1 MGARDVEAIGRERDE
16 PTQTS
21 GPAELEPL
29 RTPQLYELIADRL
42 ADEIRHAVLRPAD
55 RLPSER
61 ELARQLEVSRSSVR
75 EAITALQVEGVLETR
90 AGAGSFVA
98 TNALER
104 LTRLA
109 ERDGDRPRLPRPAD
123 ASPSALLEMRVAYE
137 PQVARLAATHAR
149 PDAYAVE
156 LLELMERQPDPES
169 REARANWNDADRLF
183 HRQIGVMTG
192 NPVIVAICE
201 WIAEIMDQPLWQRL
215 RDQSVAVP
223 GRMRIHM
230 AEHRLIYE
238 SVAGGDI
245 EAAEIHAR
253 KHIERVRGYMNLD

>member
-1 MGARDVEAIGRERDE
+1 VEAIGRARDD
-16 PTQTS
+16 PSQTS
-21 GPAELEPL
+21 GAVELDSL
-29 RTPQLYELIADRL
+29 RTPQLYELIAERL
-42 ADEIRHAVLRPAD
+42 AHEVRHAALRPGD

-61 ELARQLEVSRSSVR
+61 ELARKLEVSRSSVR

-98 TNALER
+98 ADALER
-104 LTRLA
+104 VRRLA
-109 ERDGDRPRLPRPAD
+109 ERDGDRPRAPRPVD

-137 PQVARLAATHAR
+137 PQVARLAAAR
-149 PDAYAVE
+149 ARHDAYAVE
-156 LLELMERQPDPES
+156 LLELMEREPDPES
-169 REARANWNDADRLF
+169 PEARANWNDADRLF
-183 HRQIGVMTG
+183 HRQIGVMTD

-201 WIAEIMDQPLWQRL
+201 WIADVMNQPLWQRL

-238 SVAGGDI
+238 SVAGGDV
-245 EAAEIHAR
+245 EAAEIYAR
-253 KHIERVRGYMNLD
+253 KHIERVRGYMNLN

>member
-1 MGARDVEAIGRERDE
+1 MSAKGVKASGRERE
-16 PTQTS
+16 ESSQTS
-21 GPAELEPL
+21 GAPELGPL

-42 ADEIRHAVLRPAD
+42 ADEIRHAVLRPGD

-75 EAITALQVEGVLETR
+75 EAITALQMEGVLETR

-98 TNALER
+98 ANALER
-104 LTRLA
+104 ARRLA
-109 ERDGDRPRLPRPAD
+109 ERDGDRPRVPRPAD

-137 PQVARLAATHAR
+137 PQVARLAATRAR
-149 PDAYAVE
+149 PSAYAIE

-169 REARANWNDADRLF
+169 PAGRANWNDADRLF

-192 NPVIVAICE
+192 NPVIAAVCE
-201 WIAEIMDQPLWQRL
+201 WIAEVMNQPLWRRL

-238 SVAGGDI
+238 SVAGGDV
-245 EAAEIHAR
+245 EAAEMYAR

>member
-1 MGARDVEAIGRERDE
+1 VSASEA
-16 PTQTS
+16 TQTS
-21 GPAELEPL
+21 RAVELGPL

-42 ADEIRHAVLRPAD
+42 ADEIRHAVLRPGD

-75 EAITALQVEGVLETR
+75 EAITALQMEGVLETR

-98 TNALER
+98 ANALER
-104 LTRLA
+104 VRRLA
-109 ERDGDRPRLPRPAD
+109 ERDGDRPRAPRAVD

-137 PQVARLAATHAR
+137 PHVARLAATHAR
-149 PDAYAVE
+149 HDAYAVE

-169 REARANWNDADRLF
+169 AEARANWNDADRLF
-183 HRQIGVMTG
+183 HRQIGVMTD
-192 NPVIVAICE
+192 NPVIAAVCE
-201 WIAEIMDQPLWQRL
+201 WIADVMNQPLWRRL

-238 SVAGGDI
+238 SVAGGDA
-245 EAAEIHAR
+245 EAAEVYAR

>member
-1 MGARDVEAIGRERDE
+1 VNAERVKASGRERDE
-16 PTQTS
+16 SSQTGS
-21 GPAELEPL
+21 AAELGPL
-29 RTPQLYELIADRL
+29 RTPQLYELIAERL
-42 ADEIRHAVLRPAD
+42 ADEIRHGVLRAGD

-98 TNALER
+98 ANALER
-104 LTRLA
+104 VRRLA
-109 ERDGDRPRLPRPAD
+109 ERDGARPPVPTPAD

-137 PQVARLAATHAR
+137 PQVARLAAARAR

-156 LLELMERQPDPES
+156 LLELMEGQPDPES
-169 REARANWNDADRLF
+169 AYGRANWNDADRLF

-192 NPVIVAICE
+192 NPVIVAVCD
-201 WIAEIMDQPLWQRL
+201 WIAEVMNQPLWRRL
-215 RDQSVAVP
+215 RDQSVAAP

-238 SVAGGDI
+238 SVAGGDV
-245 EAAEIHAR
+245 EAAEMYAR

>member
-1 MGARDVEAIGRERDE
+1 MSAREVEAIGRAREDSS
-16 PTQTS
+16 QTS
-21 GPAELEPL
+21 RAVELRPL

-42 ADEIRHAVLRPAD
+42 ADEIRHAVLRPGD

-75 EAITALQVEGVLETR
+75 EAITALQMEGVLETR

-98 TNALER
+98 ANALER
-104 LTRLA
+104 VRHLA
-109 ERDGDRPRLPRPAD
+109 ERDGDRPRVPRAAD

-137 PQVARLAATHAR
+137 PQVARLAAARAR
-149 PDAYAVE
+149 PDAYTVE

-169 REARANWNDADRLF
+169 PDARANWNDADRLF

-192 NPVIVAICE
+192 NPAIVAICE
-201 WIAEIMDQPLWQRL
+201 WIADVMDQPLWQRL

-238 SVAGGDI
+238 SVAGGDV
-245 EAAEIHAR
+245 EAAEMHAR
-253 KHIERVRGYMNLD
+253 KHIERVRAYMNLD

>member
-1 MGARDVEAIGRERDE
+1 MSKGVQAAASERDE
-16 PTQTS
+16 SAQT
-21 GPAELEPL
+21 GRVPELSPL
-29 RTPQLYELIADRL
+29 RMPQLYELIAERL
-42 ADEIRHAVLRPAD
+42 FDEIRHTLLRPGE

-98 TNALER
+98 PNALER
-104 LTRLA
+104 VRRLA
-109 ERDGDRPRLPRPAD
+109 ERDGDAPRIPRPAD
-123 ASPSALLEMRVAYE
+123 ASPSALLELRVAFE
-137 PQVARLAATHAR
+137 PQVAKLAATRAHS
-149 PDAYAVE
+149 DAYAVE

-238 SVAGGDI
+238 SVAGGDV
-245 EAAEIHAR
+245 EAAEMHAR
-253 KHIERVRGYMNLD
+253 KHIERVRGYMNLE